1 MQFLNTICDEL
12 SSSFSIDRELWY
24 VWGSEKM
31 SLTKVGTYLPVSMT
45 PADLAGN
52 ADAVQQSI
60 FIKDGEDSK
69 PISAVS
75 RSLMNVLSQNILFS
89 SRMYVILDENEDHVR
104 QEILK
109 RVRQRIGDRVGL
121 DKWIDG

>member
-1 MQFLNTICDEL
+1 MRFLNTICNEL
-12 SSSFSIDRELWY
+12 ASSLGIHRDLWY
-24 VWGSEKM
+24 VWGSQKM

-45 PADLAGN
+45 ATDLERN

-69 PISAVS
+69 PISMVS

-89 SRMYVILDENEDHVR
+89 ARMYVILGEGDDQVR
-104 QEILK
+104 KDILK
-109 RVRQRIGDRVGL
+109 RARQKISEEVGL
-121 DKWIDG
+121 DNWIDG